1 MNNGN
6 HFVVM
11 QTSKQKYRV
20 DRRQISFI
28 KFIFEAYEGVAV
40 VTTLDP
46 ATGLI
51 SLAMAPGCEKLVRD
65 VMDDLSRSILI
76 EPIDHTNIPTI
87 DLTAIL

>member
-1 MNNGN
+1 
-6 HFVVM
+6 M
-11 QTSKQKYRV
+11 QTLKQKYRV

-28 KFIFEAYEGVAV
+28 RFIFEAYEGVAV

-51 SLAMAPGCEKLVRD
+51 SLAMAPGCETIARD

-76 EPIDHTNIPTI
+76 EPVDHADNPTI
-87 DLTAIL
+87 DPTTVL

>member
-1 MNNGN
+1 MEK
-6 HFVVM
+6 

-28 KFIFEAYEGVAV
+28 RFIFEAYEGVAV

-51 SLAMAPGCEKLVRD
+51 SLAMAPGCEKIARD
-65 VMDDLSRSILI
+65 VMDDLGRSILI
-76 EPIDHTNIPTI
+76 EPVDHTDIPTI
-87 DLTAIL
+87 DPTVV

>member
-1 MNNGN
+1 
-6 HFVVM
+6 M

-28 KFIFEAYEGVAV
+28 RFIFEAYEGVAV

-46 ATGLI
+46 AAGLI
-51 SLAMAPGCEKLVRD
+51 SLAMAPGCETIARD

-76 EPIDHTNIPTI
+76 EPVDHAIASTI
-87 DLTAIL
+87 DPTARP